1 MPVAAEVMSK
11 FDIAGSMGQ
20 NPRMNVSLTD
30 PMEQFVRQK
39 VAVGEYE
46 TASEVVREALRLL
59 RHRDEVWR
67 SEVSAKIKAGMD
79 SIRAGHTLS
88 AGRVKAEMATFK
100 KKWAKGRAPK

>member
-1 MPVAAEVMSK
+1 
-11 FDIAGSMGQ
+11 
-20 NPRMNVSLTD
+20 MNVSLTD

-67 SEVSAKIKAGMD
+67 NEVRGKIEAGMD

-88 AGRVKAEMATFK
+88 AEQVRTEMSAFK
-100 KKWAKGRAPK
+100 KKWSKGRAPK

>member
-1 MPVAAEVMSK
+1 
-11 FDIAGSMGQ
+11 
-20 NPRMNVSLTD
+20 MNVSLTD

-67 SEVSAKIKAGMD
+67 TEVRSKIKAGMD
-79 SIRAGHTLS
+79 SVRAGRTLS
-88 AGRVKAEMATFK
+88 SEQVKAEMSAFK
-100 KKWAKGRAPK
+100 KKWLKGRS

>member
-1 MPVAAEVMSK
+1 MSK
-11 FDIAGSMGQ
+11 FDIAGRVSQ
-20 NPRMNVSLTD
+20 NSRMNVSLTE

-67 SEVSAKIKAGMD
+67 NEVSGKIKAGMD
-79 SIRAGHTLS
+79 SIRAGRTLS
-88 AGRVKAEMATFK
+88 AERVQTEMAAFK
-100 KKWAKGRAPK
+100 KKWSKGRAAK